1 MKGQPKQRPG
11 IGKAKT
17 RAGKQV
23 GSGGQGRQA
32 LEGKGPTPKA
42 EDRTYHVAFKK
53 KQLKERSQ
61 AKQEAREKGRTARA
75 SAFSDDS
82 AAGTRRSAPKP
93 ISGRSSKPGV
103 DVPEMM
109 GGRNSVVEAL
119 RAEIPAIALYIARG
133 IETDERVK
141 EILDAANARGLSILE
156 VTRVELDRLCG
167 RDAVHQGV
175 ALKVPPYV
183 YAHPDDLLV
192 HAKRKGKTALLVAL
206 DSVTDPRNLGAI
218 VRSAAAFGAQGV
230 IIPQRRSAGMTA
242 SAWKTSAGAATR
254 VPVAMS
260 SNLNTTIKSMQKQ
273 GVFVIGLDGDGNVSL
288 PELELATSPLM
299 IIVGSEGK
307 GLSRLVR
314 ESCDAIV
321 SIPIDKATESL
332 NAAVATSV
340 ALYQVATIRQ
350 SASRS

>member
-11 IGKAKT
+11 VGKAKT
-17 RAGKQV
+17 RVGKQV

-42 EDRTYHVAFKK
+42 EDRPYHVAFKK

-61 AKQEAREKGRTARA
+61 AKQEAREKSRAGRLA
-75 SAFSDDS
+75 SFSEDGVS
-82 AAGTRRSAPKP
+82 SNRKRTVKP
-93 ISGRSSKPGV
+93 ISGKSSKPGV
-103 DVPEMM
+103 DTPEMM

-119 RAEIPAIALYIARG
+119 RAEIPVIALYIARG

-141 EILDAANARGLSILE
+141 EILDTANARGISILE

-183 YAHPDDLLV
+183 YAHPDDLLAL
-192 HAKRKGKTALLVAL
+192 AKRKGKTPLFVAL

-260 SNLNTTIKSMQKQ
+260 SNLNNTVKSMQKQ
-273 GVFVIGLDGDGNVSL
+273 GVFVIGLDGDGDVNL

-340 ALYQVATIRQ
+340 ALYQVATMRK
-350 SASRS
+350 SSSSK